1 MILSREYKPKSEDLI
16 YHYCDANT
24 FCSICTNKKIWF
36 NDLFSMNDYLEMYW
50 GYSIWEKAATR
61 LLPEVGKDFLDE
73 IDKIIHSAGYK
84 GLLIAS
90 CFSLNGDVLSQW
102 RAYTND
108 GNGYAIGFLA
118 EDLIKLP
125 VRPLKVL
132 YEEEKQIKE
141 SIVAIKALYKIFKST
156 SNDEKSRFNELA
168 FLFGYDLSAFK
179 NPAFSEEQEI
189 RLIHLLDFE
198 PSNGFLKLFDAGGT
212 YFGME
217 KEGEEIKYRIKQNI
231 PTPYIELDFTN
242 KGQINPIKEVII
254 GPKNEVLPSAI
265 SIFMETMQL
274 ENVKIKKSKASYR

>member
-1 MILSREYKPKSEDLI
+1 MIISREYKPKSEDLI

-24 FCSICTNKKIWF
+24 FYSICTNKKIWF
-36 NDLFSMNDYLEMYW
+36 NDLFSTNDYLEMHW

-61 LLPEVGKDFLDE
+61 LLQEVGKDFLDKTDE
-73 IDKIIHSAGYK
+73 IIHSAGFK

-102 RAYTND
+102 RAYTNN

-141 SIVAIKALYKIFKST
+141 SANAIKTLYKIFKST
-156 SNDEKSRFNELA
+156 SEDEKNSFNELA

-242 KGQINPIKEVII
+242 KGLINPIKEVII
-254 GPKNEVLPSAI
+254 GPKNDVLPSAI
-265 SIFMETMQL
+265 SIFLETLQIPK
-274 ENVKIKKSKASYR
+274 VKIKKSKASYR